1 MTAAATPVRV
11 VVADDEP
18 LARERI
24 RMLLERLPGFEVVA
38 ECGDGRDAVETV
50 ASARPDVVLLDIR
63 MPELDGIE
71 VVEALAARAAEEGWT
86 LPSVVFATAY
96 DEYALRA
103 FEVSAVDYLLKPVDS
118 ERLERA
124 LRKAA
129 AKPRATAVSPGSGA
143 DAAASAPDALAESGE
158 EASDDGDG
166 PSPGSILTPEL
177 AALLQEVRRKRGAP
191 QRFVV
196 RDARGLYFVKAA
208 DIDWVDA
215 QGNYVR
221 LHAGGRAHL
230 LRDTM
235 KAFEAKLDPA
245 VFVRVHRS
253 AIVNVDRI
261 ERLEPYAHGEYIIV
275 LRDGTRLTSS
285 RAHSARLHALIR

>member
-1 MTAAATPVRV
+1 MSAATTRV
-11 VVADDEP
+11 VIADDEP

-24 RMLLERLPGFEVVA
+24 RMLLERLSGFEVVG
-38 ECGDGRDAVETV
+38 ECEDGRAAVDTV
-50 ASARPDVVLLDIR
+50 ASVRPDVVLLDIR

-71 VVEALAARAAEEGWT
+71 VVEALAARAAEEGWS

-124 LRKAA
+124 LHKAA
-129 AKPRATAVSPGSGA
+129 ARPRPAAAAPGTGA
-143 DAAASAPDALAESGE
+143 DAAAGAPDALSEHGNGDGE
-158 EASDDGDG
+158 EGDG

-196 RDARGLYFVKAA
+196 RDARGLYFVKAS

-215 QGNYVR
+215 QGNYMR

-230 LRDTM
+230 VRDTM

-245 VFVRVHRS
+245 MFVRVHRS

-261 ERLEPYAHGEYIIV
+261 ERLEPHAHGEYLIV